1 MKMKIKMKKQNQGNK
16 WGLIPFIIAVCLSLP
31 FLAACSSEESVQ
43 NGTENAGNTYTFKVS
58 EASNEDSITTR
69 SAMKPQTVTRDLG
82 NGMMLVGTLTDVSSS
97 AATRATTTTP
107 IADGTTITAYVCK
120 SDGIITNVQ
129 NITLSGTSLTV
140 HCPSGSNTIYFL
152 IGISPSASV
161 GGNISSVTAA
171 GPANWS
177 YLYASAAVPTSMDD
191 LGTITFHHA
200 FTEAKVTM
208 SSGNGSTAVGGFSST
223 ISGIANSA
231 ATLCA
236 NGTYTTTGSAATITC
251 NGSAGT
257 GTSLSSSYAP
267 FISTAT
273 GSSTPAT
280 LTVGSITYGGTTYN
294 YTTGNTLAFSGTFA
308 QGHRY
313 NFAVTLKESY
323 KKSITVGDYYYWDA
337 YAPYGTGSNTFSS
350 GNYAY
355 NPSPT
360 TDTPGV
366 NSALHSCKD
375 CPTGKE
381 LYAYLLAGAYIDPG
395 TAFDLG
401 GGTYSYP
408 PAYTLPNGTTYNNY
422 NQTTHTLVSGSS
434 AGIGVW
440 LPKNSYIK
448 STLYTKVSGLAA
460 GQGVESY
467 TGSVSTSNMISQGGT
482 VNTAALAT
490 SIRNSGNY
498 FYLPAA
504 GYYNGSLGSPGTHGD
519 YWASSTYNSSDAY

>member
-208 SSGNGSTAVGGFSST
+208 SSGNGSTVVDGFSST

-280 LTVGSITYGGTTYN
+280 LTITNITYGGTPYTYSSP
-294 YTTGNTLAFSGTFA
+294 GNTLAFSGTFA
-308 QGHRY
+308 QGHQY
-313 NFAVTLKESY
+313 NFNVTLQESY
-323 KKSITVGDYYYWDA
+323 KKSFTLNDYYKWDA
-337 YAPYGTGSNTFSS
+337 YASCATGGNTFSS
-350 GNYAY
+350 GNYGFNNQSDVA
-355 NPSPT
+355 T
-360 TDTPGV
+360 
-366 NSALHSCKD
+366 HSCEF
-375 CPTGKE
+375 CPSKQE
-381 LYAYLLAGAYIDPG
+381 AMNYLAAGVYWDAGAELAGSTTP
-395 TAFDLG
+395 
-401 GGTYSYP
+401 S
-408 PAYTLPNGTTYNNY
+408 YTLPDGITYHTGLWLKKGANTGSATGITTNPLPVTAAIRNGGEYFFLPANGIYYSY
-422 NQTTHTLVSGSS
+422 NQY
-434 AGIGVW
+434 
-440 LPKNSYIK
+440 N
-448 STLYTKVSGLAA
+448 
-460 GQGVESY
+460 
-467 TGSVSTSNMISQGGT
+467 TS
-482 VNTAALAT
+482 L
-490 SIRNSGNY
+490 SGNSTNGCY
-498 FYLPAA
+498 WLSTKNNATNAWDLRFTANYA
-504 GYYNGSLGSPGTHGD
+504 GLVPD
-519 YWASSTYNSSDAY
+519 LCDDAQGIWKVQ

>member
-43 NGTENAGNTYTFKVS
+43 NGTDNAGNTYTFKVS

-69 SAMKPQTVTRDLG
+69 STMKPQTVTKDLG
-82 NGMMLVGTLTDVSSS
+82 NGMMLVGTLTDVSGS

-107 IADGTTITAYVCK
+107 IAEGTSITAYVCK

-177 YLYASAAVPTSMDD
+177 YLYASATVPTSTDD
-191 LGTITFHHA
+191 LNTITFHHA

-280 LTVGSITYGGTTYN
+280 LTITNITYGGTPYTYSSP
-294 YTTGNTLAFSGTFA
+294 GNTLAFSGTFA
-308 QGHRY
+308 QGHQY
-313 NFAVTLKESY
+313 NFNVTLQESY
-323 KKSITVGDYYYWDA
+323 KKSFTLNDYYKWDA
-337 YAPYGTGSNTFSS
+337 YASCATGGNTFSS
-350 GNYAY
+350 GNYGY
-355 NPSPT
+355 NNQSDVAT
-360 TDTPGV
+360 
-366 NSALHSCKD
+366 HSCKF
-375 CPTGKE
+375 CPTKQE
-381 LYAYLLAGAYIDPG
+381 AMNYLHAGVYWDNGETIAGSTTP
-395 TAFDLG
+395 
-401 GGTYSYP
+401 S
-408 PAYTLPNGTTYNNY
+408 YTLPNGETY
-422 NQTTHTLVSGSS
+422 HT
-434 AGIGVW
+434 GIW
-440 LPKNSYIK
+440 LKKGAS
-448 STLYTKVSGLAA
+448 
-460 GQGVESY
+460 
-467 TGSVSTSNMISQGGT
+467 TGSATTTTVSPLSS
-482 VNTAALAT
+482 VTAAV
-490 SIRNSGNY
+490 RNSGEY
-498 FYLPAA
+498 FFLPAN
-504 GYYNGSLGSPGTHGD
+504 GIYYSYPYNGLGQPGALGC
-519 YWASSTYNSSDAY
+519 YWLSTKYKATNAWDLRFTANDAGLVQDLCDDAQGIWKVQ